1 VTKLAE
7 HRRLLELVE
16 RHPGWG
22 ARRLA
27 RAVGVSPST
36 AHRWRVEA
44 GYPPALKRVGTVNRR
59 RRVQVVPL
67 SEALRRR
74 LHLRQR

>member
-1 VTKLAE
+1 MSKPAA

-44 GYPPALKRVGTVNRR
+44 GYPPALKRVDNLKRR
-59 RRVQVVPL
+59 KPVRVV
-67 SEALRRR
+67 AL
-74 LHLRQR
+74 